1 MTARSKLRRQNG
13 MPPESFCKF
22 AALSRVRGNVG
33 PGVQGQLERR
43 MGGTLALL
51 VEGWVKFGP
60 ASARL
65 HQKTL
70 TRGQLFESN
79 N

>member
-1 MTARSKLRRQNG
+1 
-13 MPPESFCKF
+13 MPAASFCQF

-33 PGVQGQLERR
+33 PGVQGQLDSERR
-43 MGGTLALL
+43 MVGTLALL

-70 TRGQLFESN
+70 TWGQVFESN

>member
-1 MTARSKLRRQNG
+1 
-13 MPPESFCKF
+13 MPAASFCQF

-43 MGGTLALL
+43 MVGTLALL
-51 VEGWVKFGP
+51 VEGSGWVMFGP

-65 HQKTL
+65 HLKTL
-70 TRGQLFESN
+70 SRGQLFESN